1 MDSAALARARL
12 LRSPGAASLSEF
24 SFDMR
29 RHFLVDG
36 FEKKKYLKNDE
47 DVDAMSAM
55 DPAGMEQ
62 MTGMLK
68 NNMLM
73 LIPQTAIMSWVS
85 FFFSGFVI
93 SEWIGSSVL

>member
-1 MDSAALARARL
+1 
-12 LRSPGAASLSEF
+12 
-24 SFDMR
+24 MR

-47 DVDAMSAM
+47 DTDAMSAM

-93 SEWIGSSVL
+93 SETYLSPKFEILNFCDINS